1 MGDPTGRKGTDES
14 RVELEKRV
22 AEELAGIFSRAP
34 FLHMVSR
41 QAEIRERFNHVA
53 HRWRQPLNALS
64 LLLANLNDAS
74 AQGRITPKYMEKTF
88 TTGMR
93 LVQKMNDTFNDIS
106 NFFQAEEVV
115 VIFGVKNQA
124 EKVLQWVAESFQR
137 DGISIGFQVAGDFTI
152 SGLPAEFSQVFLNLV
167 DHARNAILAA
177 HVVPGKIEIAIGTT
191 DRTGWVSVRDNGPG
205 FPDGITDEIFLP
217 SLTTGPRE
225 KGIGLFLTKL
235 IVERR
240 MGGKLEAGNVEGGAE
255 FTLRLPLGSSQTKS
269 PVPDLE

>member
-1 MGDPTGRKGTDES
+1 MGEPTGREGTDEY
-14 RVELEKRV
+14 RDELEKRV
-22 AEELAGIFSRAP
+22 AEELAGIFSRDP
-34 FLHMVSR
+34 LLLLISR
-41 QAEIRERFNHVA
+41 QAEIRERFTQVA

-74 AQGRITPKYMEKTF
+74 AQGRMTPKYMEKTF

-106 NFFQAEEVV
+106 NFFQAEEVAV
-115 VIFGVKNQA
+115 VFGVKKQA
-124 EKVLQWVAESFQR
+124 EKVLQWVAESFQQ
-137 DGISIGFQVAGDFTI
+137 DGISIAFQGSGDFTI
-152 SGLPAEFSQVFLNLV
+152 SGFPAEFSQVFLNLL
-167 DHARNAILAA
+167 DHARDAILAA

-205 FPDGITDEIFLP
+205 FPDGLSDKIFLP
-217 SLTTGPRE
+217 SLTTGPE
-225 KGIGLFLTKL
+225 KKEIGLFLTKL

-240 MGGKLEAGNVEGGAE
+240 MGGKLDAGHFEDGSE
-255 FTLRLPLGSSQTKS
+255 FILRVPLSSNQTER